1 MNKEVIIT
9 GFTIFTLL
17 FGIFMFACA
26 ICNPKK
32 IIIGKL
38 TESEI
43 KNKEKFIYCNR
54 VLYLFN
60 GLIMVSIGALLL
72 LNIIDRSY
80 IGILYSMPML
90 ILAIGTSISKKY
102 LVKNHRRIW

>member
-9 GFTIFTLL
+9 GVAIVTFL

-43 KNKEKFIYCNR
+43 KNKEKFINCNR

-60 GLIMVSIGALLL
+60 GLILASIGVMML
-72 LNIIDRSY
+72 LNIIDRRY
-80 IGILYSMPML
+80 IGILYSIPVL
-90 ILAIGTSISKKY
+90 ISGIGTSISKKY
-102 LVKNHRRIW
+102 LVKNHRWIW